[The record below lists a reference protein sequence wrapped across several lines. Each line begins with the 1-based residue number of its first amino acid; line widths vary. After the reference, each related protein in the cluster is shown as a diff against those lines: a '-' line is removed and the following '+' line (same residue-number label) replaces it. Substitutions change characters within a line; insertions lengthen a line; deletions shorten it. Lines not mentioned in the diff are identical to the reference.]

1 MIAFLINRV
10 GSGTRLSGHALL
22 GLISP
27 ELEKGA
33 CRCCLSLSWSLPAG
47 PRTFVWPLA
56 LPSFGES
63 SNRRAATVCVCL
75 CVFACVCNEAEGLP
89 QLDLPLQSSARVWP
103 GLGPMQGWRKPRKR
117 AGRRGCL
124 GPDWSP
130 KARGL
135 EPGGPSP
142 GLWQG

>member
-1 MIAFLINRV
+1 MIAFLLNRA
-10 GSGTRLSGHALL
+10 GSGTRLSGHTLL

-47 PRTFVWPLA
+47 PRIFVWPLV

-63 SNRRAATVCVCL
+63 SNRRAATACVS
-75 CVFACVCNEAEGLP
+75 VCVCNEAEGLP
-89 QLDLPLQSSARVWP
+89 QPDLPLQSLAWVWP
-103 GLGPMQGWRKPRKR
+103 ALGPMQGWRKPWKR
-117 AGRRGCL
+117 AGRRGSL

-135 EPGGPSP
+135 APGWPSP
-142 GLWQG
+142 GL